1 MSLVP
6 RSNLF
11 DIDRFFSDSWPRTTT
26 NSEMGEFFAPRVDI
40 KEVDDHYEIT
50 AELPGIPR
58 ENIQVHV
65 KDGILTLEAENTQE
79 EKEEKEGKIIR
90 QERRY
95 GKFMRSFNLG
105 GEVQEEDIEA
115 SFKDGVLTL
124 QEAQEHRRRLQA
136 RRAGQRR
143 PQQPRPEPD
152 VADFAYGEHDLQRF
166 DLWLAESDEPTPLIL
181 FIHGGGFRG
190 GDKRGVRVDV
200 LQQAL

>member
-6 RSNLF
+6 RSSLF
-11 DIDRFFSDSWPRTTT
+11 DIDRFFNDSWPRVTD
-26 NSEMGEFFAPRVDI
+26 SEMGEFFAPKVDI

-65 KDGILTLEAENTQE
+65 KDGILTLEAEHSQE
-79 EKEEKEGKIIR
+79 EKEEKEGRVIR

-105 GEVQEEDIEA
+105 GEVQEEDIKA

-124 QEAQEHRRRLQA
+124 EAPKAKEKVPERRRI
-136 RRAGQRR
+136 
-143 PQQPRPEPD
+143 EI
-152 VADFAYGEHDLQRF
+152 
-166 DLWLAESDEPTPLIL
+166 S
-181 FIHGGGFRG
+181 
-190 GDKRGVRVDV
+190 
-200 LQQAL
+200 